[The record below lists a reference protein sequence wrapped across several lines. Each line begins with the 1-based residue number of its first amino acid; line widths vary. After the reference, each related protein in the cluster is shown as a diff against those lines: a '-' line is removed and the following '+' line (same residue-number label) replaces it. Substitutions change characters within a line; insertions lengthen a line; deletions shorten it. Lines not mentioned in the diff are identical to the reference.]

1 MVVVFYLI
9 EFIIV
14 ISHFGII
21 RPKAAGVISYPQ
33 TGGRTMK
40 CYKSFLLCFV
50 VSMFLFTGKN
60 VLAGNKSTVNIE
72 ELSSVGK
79 VEFEISCDP
88 KVQEIFNQ
96 GVAMLHHMMYAQ
108 SRDLFKEMIRIDPD
122 CGMLHWGVAMT
133 YLHPLWAPPSQSDL
147 ENGMA
152 AFTRAK
158 ESGAPTQH
166 ETGYINAIGVYYTDW
181 QEFSHPER
189 LARWEKAQ
197 LNLHLSNP
205 DDIDAAGFYALSH
218 LATAPKADKTFA
230 HQKNAGQLLEGLHS
244 KAPMHPAG
252 YHYTIHA
259 YDNPMLAER
268 ALDVSRG
275 YGNIAPDVPHALH
288 MPTHIFVRLG
298 LWDDVIEWNTRS
310 ARAALSQPVNGM
322 TSLHYAHAI
331 DYQVYGYLQ
340 KGQEHKAREILDKLN
355 STNTFQDSFASAY
368 AIAAA
373 QARIALERSDWEKAA
388 TLPVRTHQ
396 TISWDK
402 YPWFEA
408 ITYFSRGIGTARSGN
423 IDAANTNLSRL
434 NELYNRTRESGQDY
448 WAILVDSQRKSVES
462 WIMFSKGQK
471 IQALEL
477 MTLAADLED
486 SVDKH
491 PVTPGAV
498 LPARELLGD
507 MLIELGQY
515 EESIAAYERAL
526 EISANRLRSL
536 TGIKTAEQ
544 LSSDKKAAGVSAK
557 DTAVVAAAKN

>member
-1 MVVVFYLI
+1 
-9 EFIIV
+9 
-14 ISHFGII
+14 
-21 RPKAAGVISYPQ
+21 
-33 TGGRTMK
+33 
-40 CYKSFLLCFV
+40 
-50 VSMFLFTGKN
+50 MFLCTGQA
-60 VLAGNKSTVNIE
+60 VLAGNKSTINPE
-72 ELSSVGK
+72 ELPSVGK
-79 VEFEISCDP
+79 VKFDISCDP
-88 KVQEIFNQ
+88 KNQELFNQ

-108 SRDLFKEMIRIDPD
+108 SRELFKEMIRTDPD
-122 CGMLHWGVAMT
+122 CAMLHWGVAMT
-133 YLHPLWAPPSQSDL
+133 YLHPLWAPPGQSDL

-152 AFTRAK
+152 AFSRAQK
-158 ESGAPTQH
+158 LSAPTQR
-166 ETGYINAIGVYYTDW
+166 ETGYIDAIGVYFTDW
-181 QEFSHPER
+181 QNFSHPER
-189 LARWEKAQ
+189 LARWEEAQ
-197 LNLHLSNP
+197 RNLHLSYP
-205 DDIDAAGFYALSH
+205 EDIDAAGFYALSH

-230 HQKNAGQLLEGLHS
+230 HQKNAGQLLEGLHR

-259 YDNPMLAER
+259 YDNPMLAEK

-275 YGNIAPDVPHALH
+275 YGAIAPDVPHALH

-298 LWDDVIEWNTRS
+298 LWDDVIEWNARS
-310 ARAALSQPVNGM
+310 ASVALSQPVNGM

-331 DYQVYGYLQ
+331 DYLVYGYLQ
-340 KGQEHKAREILDKLN
+340 KGQEREAMQILEKLN
-355 STNTFQDSFASAY
+355 ATSNFQDSFASAY

-373 QARIALERSDWEKAA
+373 QARIALERSDWKKAA
-388 TLPVRTHQ
+388 ALPVRTHQ
-396 TISWDK
+396 SFPWDK

-408 ITYFSRGIGTARSGN
+408 ITYFSRGLGTARSGD
-423 IDAANTNLSRL
+423 IEAAHTNLSRL
-434 NELYNRTRESGQDY
+434 NELYDSTKEAGQDY

-471 IQALEL
+471 LQALEL
-477 MTLAADLED
+477 MTTAADLED

-498 LPARELLGD
+498 IPARELLGD

-544 LSSDKKAAGVSAK
+544 LSGDNKAAGLSVKDEVVVS
-557 DTAVVAAAKN
+557 AAKN

>member
-1 MVVVFYLI
+1 M
-9 EFIIV
+9 
-14 ISHFGII
+14 
-21 RPKAAGVISYPQ
+21 
-33 TGGRTMK
+33 
-40 CYKSFLLCFV
+40 KSFKLFLLYFV
-50 VSMFLFTGKN
+50 VSLFLFAGQG
-60 VLAGNKSTVNIE
+60 VLAGNKSTVNVK
-72 ELSSVGK
+72 ELPPVGK
-79 VEFEISCDP
+79 VQFEISCDP
-88 KVQEIFNQ
+88 EAQELFNQ

-108 SRDLFKEMIRIDPD
+108 SRERFKELISADPD
-122 CGMLHWGVAMT
+122 CAMFHWGVAMT

-152 AFTRAK
+152 AFARAQ
-158 ESGAPTQH
+158 ELGAQTQR
-166 ETGYINAIGVYYTDW
+166 EADYIDAIGVYFSDW
-181 QEFSHPER
+181 QKFSHPER

-197 LNLHLSNP
+197 QKVHLSNP

-230 HQKNAGQLLEGLHS
+230 HQKNAGQMLEGLHH

-259 YDNPMLAER
+259 YDNPLLAER
-268 ALDVSRG
+268 AVKVSRG
-275 YGNIAPDVPHALH
+275 YGSIAPDVPHALH

-298 LWDDVIEWNTRS
+298 LWDDVIEWNARS
-310 ARAALSQPVNGM
+310 ARVAFSQPVNGM

-331 DYQVYGYLQ
+331 DYLVYGYLQ
-340 KGQEHKAREILDKLN
+340 KGQEHEARQILEKLN
-355 STNTFQDSFASAY
+355 ATNNVQDSFASAY

-388 TLPVRTHQ
+388 ALPMRTHQ
-396 TISWDK
+396 TFPWDK

-408 ITYFSRGIGTARSGN
+408 ITYFSRGIGAARSGD
-423 IDAANTNLSRL
+423 IEAANTNLSKL
-434 NELYNRTRESGQDY
+434 NELYDRTRESGQDY

-462 WIMFSKGQK
+462 WIMFSKGQSA
-471 IQALEL
+471 QALEL
-477 MTLAADLED
+477 MTAAADLED

-507 MLIELGQY
+507 MLIELGQF

-544 LSSDKKAAGVSAK
+544 LSSDKKAAEVSVTNR
-557 DTAVVAAAKN
+557 DVVAATKN

>member
-1 MVVVFYLI
+1 
-9 EFIIV
+9 
-14 ISHFGII
+14 
-21 RPKAAGVISYPQ
+21 
-33 TGGRTMK
+33 MK

-50 VSMFLFTGKN
+50 VFMFLFTGKN
-60 VLAGNKSTVNIE
+60 VLAGNKSTVNVK
-72 ELSSVGK
+72 ELPPVGK
-79 VEFEISCDP
+79 VQFEISCDP
-88 KVQEIFNQ
+88 EAQELFNQ

-108 SRDLFKEMIRIDPD
+108 SRERIKELLSADTD
-122 CGMLHWGVAMT
+122 CAMFHWGVAMT

-152 AFTRAK
+152 AFARAQ
-158 ESGAPTQH
+158 ELGAQTQR
-166 ETGYINAIGVYYTDW
+166 EADYIDAIGVYFSDW
-181 QEFSHPER
+181 QKFSHPER

-197 LNLHLSNP
+197 QKVHLSNP
-205 DDIDAAGFYALSH
+205 DDIDAAGFYALSL

-230 HQKNAGQLLEGLHS
+230 HQKNAGQMLEGLHH

-259 YDNPMLAER
+259 YDNPLLAER
-268 ALDVSRG
+268 AVKVSRG
-275 YGNIAPDVPHALH
+275 YGSIAPDVPHALH

-298 LWDDVIEWNTRS
+298 LWDDVIEWNARS
-310 ARAALSQPVNGM
+310 ARVAFSQPVNGM

-331 DYQVYGYLQ
+331 DYLVYGYLQ
-340 KGQEHKAREILDKLN
+340 KGQEHEARQILEKLN
-355 STNTFQDSFASAY
+355 ATN
-368 AIAAA
+368 
-373 QARIALERSDWEKAA
+373 RIALERSDWEKAA
-388 TLPVRTHQ
+388 ALPMRTHQ
-396 TISWDK
+396 TFPWDK

-408 ITYFSRGIGTARSGN
+408 ITYFSRGIGAARSGD
-423 IDAANTNLSRL
+423 IEAANTNLSKL
-434 NELYNRTRESGQDY
+434 NELYDRTRESGQDY

-462 WIMFSKGQK
+462 WIMFSKGESA
-471 IQALEL
+471 QALEL
-477 MTLAADLED
+477 MTAAADLED

-507 MLIELGQY
+507 MLIELGQF

-544 LSSDKKAAGVSAK
+544 LSSDKKAADVSVTNR
-557 DTAVVAAAKN
+557 DVVAATKN